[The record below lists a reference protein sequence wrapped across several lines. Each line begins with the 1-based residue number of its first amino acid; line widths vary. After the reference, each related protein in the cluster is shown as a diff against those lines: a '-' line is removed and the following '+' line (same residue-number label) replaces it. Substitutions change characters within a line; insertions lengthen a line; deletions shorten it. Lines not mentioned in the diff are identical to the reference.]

1 MVDLS
6 TRLSPNFKLGELLRS
21 ETAERNPQWVD
32 AQYSPSDA
40 VLGNLSYLVATALE
54 PIRATFGYPI
64 RITSGYRCPAV
75 NQAVGSKPTSQHL
88 TGQAADCQVDA
99 GFLSDPSVAPLRD
112 RIRQR
117 VLERTGQEVR
127 EDLNANFYLFAYVS
141 LRMQHFD
148 VDQLIHE
155 FGMGPG
161 RPAWVHIAASPGA
174 GSKGEILALGTKLP
188 QTGVISLDQALQM
201 AV

>member
-1 MVDLS
+1 
-6 TRLSPNFKLGELLRS
+6 
-21 ETAERNPQWVD
+21 
-32 AQYSPSDA
+32 
-40 VLGNLSYLVATALE
+40 
-54 PIRATFGYPI
+54 
-64 RITSGYRCPAV
+64 
-75 NQAVGSKPTSQHL
+75 
-88 TGQAADCQVDA
+88 
-99 GFLSDPSVAPLRD
+99 
-112 RIRQR
+112 
-117 VLERTGQEVR
+117 
-127 EDLNANFYLFAYVS
+127 
-141 LRMQHFD
+141 MQHFD

>member
-117 VLERTGQEVR
+117 ILERTVR
-127 EDLNANFYLFAYVS
+127 RSGRTSMRTSTCS
-141 LRMQHFD
+141 LMF
-148 VDQLIHE
+148 
-155 FGMGPG
+155 PC
-161 RPAWVHIAASPGA
+161 ACST
-174 GSKGEILALGTKLP
+174 STS
-188 QTGVISLDQALQM
+188 IS
-201 AV
+201 